1 MPLAVLDT
9 SAFLALFKGEQ
20 GADKVAAVMHD
31 CVMSS
36 VNAAEVHSKL
46 ADWGMPAVARDQ
58 AFAAIP
64 ATIVDF
70 DTAQARLS
78 GELRSASRQLGLS
91 LGDRA
96 CLALA
101 ARTGLAALTSD
112 QAWGRLGAGVKV
124 ELIRS

>member
-9 SAFLALFKGEQ
+9 SAFLAVFKNEP

-36 VNAAEVHSKL
+36 VNAAEVYSKL
-46 ADWGMPAVARDQ
+46 TEWGMPEAMRDQ
-58 AFAAIP
+58 AFALVP
-64 ATIVDF
+64 ARIIDF
-70 DTAQARLS
+70 DAGLARLA
-78 GELRSASRQLGLS
+78 GDLRAQTRSRGLS

-101 ARTGLAALTSD
+101 RREGLPAVTADRAWAEVDTGVRIS
-112 QAWGRLGAGVKV
+112 
-124 ELIRS
+124 LIR